1 MPEPELGWRSPEG
14 GKVVEEAIEQAIE
27 EEGVEVEEQGE
38 VVEEEE
44 GEEEEE
50 REDVGEVTGLQEEEA
65 WLRAVESGNLQQ
77 VFIDSS
83 LMSLSLL
90 SCPFIRVMGHESMSY
105 V

>member
-50 REDVGEVTGLQEEEA
+50 EEHGIIKTIA
-65 WLRAVESGNLQQ
+65 RPDGRIMICRLPS
-77 VFIDSS
+77 
-83 LMSLSLL
+83 
-90 SCPFIRVMGHESMSY
+90 H
-105 V
+105 